1 MKNLKL
7 LTVMVLLLA
16 LGTAQAKGIP
26 QLDEALFDDAK
37 QILLYF
43 ADGDY
48 ESAAALLEFTD
59 ADELKKFVTGN
70 FTCMD
75 SDVQTFVSVAFWG
88 YNSWYIAVPL
98 ADPVDGFV
106 ETLMLRSDDGDT
118 FSGYKYC
125 LWSEAESEYSKSD
138 YVTWNEEYATA
149 DNLYIID

>member
-1 MKNLKL
+1 MKRLKL
-7 LTVMVLLLA
+7 LTVMILLLA
-16 LGTAQAKGIP
+16 LGTAQANGIP

-48 ESAAALLEFTD
+48 ESAAKLLDFTD

-70 FTCMD
+70 FTCMG
-75 SDVQTFVSVAFWG
+75 SDVQTFVSVAFWS

-98 ADPVDGFV
+98 ADPADGFV
-106 ETLMLRSDDGDT
+106 ETLTLRSDDGDT

-125 LWSEAESEYSKSD
+125 LWSEVEAEYSKSD
-138 YVTWNEEYATA
+138 YVTWNEEYVTA